1 MKELYISPELEV
13 QCFAPAER
21 LAVNADDLMGLDG
34 GLMPEV
40 SKTDDSDFPF
50 EIDVF

>member
-21 LAVNADDLMGLDG
+21 LAVDMLDLTGYDPG
-34 GLMPEV
+34 VVPGV
-40 SKTDDSDFPF
+40 SGTDDGDFPF
-50 EIDVF
+50 DIDVF